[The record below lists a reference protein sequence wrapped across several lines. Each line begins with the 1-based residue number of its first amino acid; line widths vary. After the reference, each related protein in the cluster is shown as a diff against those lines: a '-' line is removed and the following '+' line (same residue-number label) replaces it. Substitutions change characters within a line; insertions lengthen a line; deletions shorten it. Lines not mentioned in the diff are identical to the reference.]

1 MSVLEDELYREIIL
15 DHYANPRNRGT
26 MESPDVDVKGANPL
40 CGDEIEVF
48 LRLEDDRVAGVT
60 FTGRGCSISQA
71 SASMMT
77 EAIKGKTLGE
87 VRAILDEFK
96 TMMLGDAAAVDV
108 EALGDLEPVDP
119 RHHHVEQ
126 DEVRP
131 QLGRLLQGLLAVG
144 GHGHVVAG
152 AAEVD
157 LDEARDVRVVVD
169 HEDRLGHQALPS
181 AIALSSRA
189 TAAGS
194 GAW

>member
-1 MSVLEDELYREIIL
+1 VSVLEDELYREIIL

-108 EALGDLEPVDP
+108 EALGDLEA
-119 RHHHVEQ
+119 
-126 DEVRP
+126 
-131 QLGRLLQGLLAVG
+131 LQGVKRYPVRVKCAVLAWNTLQEGLQQV
-144 GHGHVVAG
+144 
-152 AAEVD
+152 
-157 LDEARDVRVVVD
+157 EARENPR
-169 HEDRLGHQALPS
+169 P
-181 AIALSSRA
+181 
-189 TAAGS
+189 
-194 GAW
+194 